1 MVDLFFIPQ
10 VLYGKMPE
18 LLQFLR
24 STIPA
29 SPPEPAS
36 VQFMKEPQH
45 YRDSLPMRAFQV
57 LQEHCYFIQP
67 ATVDSMLFP
76 SGQDGSHRTGR
87 RLPGR
92 SPGQRIIQVP
102 ADRDHTAARI
112 TIPDE
117 LL

>member
-18 LLQFLR
+18 LLQFFR
-24 STIPA
+24 RTIPA

-45 YRDSLPMRAFQV
+45 YRDILSMRTFQV
-57 LQEHCYFIQP
+57 LQEAGHFIQP
-67 ATVDSMLFP
+67 APVDSMFFP
-76 SGQDGSHRTGR
+76 SGQDGSHRAGR

-92 SPGQRIIQVP
+92 SPGQWIIQVP
-102 ADRDHTAARI
+102 TDRDHTATRI
-112 TIPDE
+112 TIPD
-117 LL
+117 